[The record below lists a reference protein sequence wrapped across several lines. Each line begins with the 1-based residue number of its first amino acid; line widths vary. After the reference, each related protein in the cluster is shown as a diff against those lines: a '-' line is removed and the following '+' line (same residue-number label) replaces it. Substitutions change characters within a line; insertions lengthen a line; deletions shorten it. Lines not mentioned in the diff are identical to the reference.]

1 MLPFKQIVRLK
12 EKVRIMEI
20 LESLNDILESATTDE
35 AIAAMKR
42 TMDRYGVY
50 DGLLDEII
58 SLEMI
63 NDLVRERLDS
73 DDLYGWAHAQDLLS
87 EIESSDATWYE
98 YIDGTLKNL
107 SADAID
113 GYVDVLVKYLQPD
126 LLEAIQEAF
135 DEIYDTFCELSYF
148 YEERGNLSQAEA
160 IEDLNAELSSISANE
175 VPALTQRVE
184 STLRK
189 GLASSIPTDL
199 STNLSYALTIVK
211 DLKDCQNFL
220 R

>member
-113 GYVDVLVKYLQPD
+113 GYVDVLVRYLQPD

-148 YEERGNLSQAEA
+148 YEEMGNLSQAEA

>member
-113 GYVDVLVKYLQPD
+113 GYVDVLVRYLQPD